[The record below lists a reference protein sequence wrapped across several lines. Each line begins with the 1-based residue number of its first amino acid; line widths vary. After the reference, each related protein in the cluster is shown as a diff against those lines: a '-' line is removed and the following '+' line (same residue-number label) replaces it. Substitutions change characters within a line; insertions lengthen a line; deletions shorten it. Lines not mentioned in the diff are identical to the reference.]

1 MNIPVIIIMIGL
13 LIFGA
18 HLFNGL
24 FKFTKIPNV
33 LILLV
38 IGIVVGPILG
48 VVKEAHFGSI
58 GPIFTSITLIL
69 ILFESG
75 TNLKI
80 GELFK
85 SVGSAFLLTL
95 FNFIAS
101 AVIGTFVAVTFF
113 SDIDMLALPF
123 LELL

>member
-1 MNIPVIIIMIGL
+1 MNVPVIIIMIGL

-48 VVKEAHFGSI
+48 YIKEGHFGSV
-58 GPIFTSITLIL
+58 GPIFTSITLVLIL
-69 ILFESG
+69 ILQM
-75 TNLKI
+75 
-80 GELFK
+80 
-85 SVGSAFLLTL
+85 
-95 FNFIAS
+95 FI
-101 AVIGTFVAVTFF
+101 V
-113 SDIDMLALPF
+113 
-123 LELL
+123 